1 MSTEWNLGLLVDKK
15 FAHLPPRDLLDAP
28 VSAIKGVSEK
38 DAELLKEAFNIKTIR
53 DLADNKYVK
62 LAQAIV
68 ALADV
73 WEAALD
79 KAFEDK
85 SPKELV
91 NAPVSAL
98 SGVSERDAE
107 LLKKA
112 FAIKTIKDLATKKYI
127 LVAQVIKTL
136 AMLQPIIE
144 EMAKE
149 VEEQAQE

>member
-1 MSTEWNLGLLVDKK
+1 M
-15 FAHLPPRDLLDAP
+15 
-28 VSAIKGVSEK
+28 
-38 DAELLKEAFNIKTIR
+38 
-53 DLADNKYVK
+53 
-62 LAQAIV
+62 